1 MQRRAMFGAG
11 AAAIAGTVAGSAGL
25 APRAA
30 AATADA
36 GRTFIPDTEVVDQD
50 GVRHRFYTDLVR
62 GRVVL
67 VNFFFT
73 SCGETCPLVS
83 ENLRAVQD
91 LLGARVGREL
101 FFLSVTL
108 RPELETAAILRD
120 YARIWGAR
128 PPGWRF
134 LTGRPAEVEALR
146 RALGFA
152 SADPAQ
158 DRVLDNHTGLVR
170 YGNDRLDRWA
180 GVPGLARPAWIAKA
194 VTALAVA

>member
-1 MQRRAMFGAG
+1 MLRRDLFAAG
-11 AAAIAGTVAGSAGL
+11 AAVLAGAALGSA
-25 APRAA
+25 P
-30 AATADA
+30 A
-36 GRTFIPDTEVVDQD
+36 GRQALAQPGRGTIPDIEVWDQD

-73 SCGETCPLVS
+73 ACGETCPLVS

-108 RPELETAAILRD
+108 QPELETAAILRD